1 MEEHLQKNLAQPML
15 FCIFIMAL
23 FILFPKSL
31 GDAVDSSLRNNRWML
46 KDP

>member
-1 MEEHLQKNLAQPML
+1 MEEHLQDNLAQPML

-31 GDAVDSSLRNNRWML
+31 GDTVDSSLRNNKLML
-46 KDP
+46 KGP